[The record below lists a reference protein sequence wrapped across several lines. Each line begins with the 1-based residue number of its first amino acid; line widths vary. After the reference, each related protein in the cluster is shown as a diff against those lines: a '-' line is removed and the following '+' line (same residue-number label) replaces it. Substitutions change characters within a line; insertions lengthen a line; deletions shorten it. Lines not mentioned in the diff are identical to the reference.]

1 MRDGLLWALS
11 LTIGLLGMCM
21 VTRSAAAQAVQ
32 GRYKKLAT
40 VEGITEY
47 EFDNGLK
54 VLLLPDP
61 SRPKVTVNMTVLVGS
76 RHEGY
81 GESGMA
87 HLLEHMV
94 FKGTPTFPDIP
105 KALKDHGAEYNGT
118 TWFDRTNYFETMPAS
133 DENLEFGIKLEADR
147 LVNSY
152 VKREDLLKEFTV
164 VRSEFERGEDSATR
178 VLLQRMMA
186 VAFEWHNY
194 GKSTIGNRSDI
205 ERVPIENLQAF
216 YKKYYQPDNVVLV
229 VAGAFDE
236 QKALRYI
243 SKYFGSIPRPTRVL
257 DKTYTEE
264 PPQDGERFVSVRRV
278 NSVGAVGAI
287 YHVPAGAH
295 PDFPAV
301 EILANILSDEPSGR
315 LYKALVETKKASSV
329 FATTFSLHDP
339 GVLWVNLETEADKLD
354 AAREA
359 MIQTL
364 EGLAQAQIT
373 EEEVAR
379 AKQQF
384 LKRHEELMTR
394 PDRVATELSEWVSKG
409 DWRLFFIHRD
419 RMEKVTADDVN
430 RVAQQYLT
438 RNNRTVGVYY
448 PEKEAQRAVVAQV
461 EPGQIDKLVKD
472 YKGREAVVRGEAF
485 DPTPAN
491 IESRTQ
497 RDSIEGVKLILLP
510 KKTTGE
516 TVNLQLNLRFG
527 NLDSLKNQQ
536 SAARLLGD
544 MLERGTTKRD
554 RQQLRDAIDKLGGK
568 LSVSSS
574 PGLVSVSLSAK
585 RKTLP
590 EMLDILAEIL
600 RSPAFPKKEL
610 ELLRREQ
617 LEQIEKQRTEP
628 TALAPLTVAR
638 KLNPY
643 PKGDPRYVPTID
655 EEIAGLRAVSVAD
668 IRALYQQLGAIG
680 ELAVV
685 GDFDIDTTRKAFK
698 QMLTGWKG
706 NQPYEWIERVAN
718 VEVKGELSKINTPD
732 KANAMYFAGLSIAMT
747 DSDPDYPAL
756 ALANYILGGGTL
768 SSRLGNRVRQKEG
781 LSYGVASVFTADPK
795 NKASGF
801 RIYAISNPKN
811 IDRVH
816 EVIGEELKLF
826 MDKGIS
832 SEELAAAQR
841 GFLEQAKVARTRDDA
856 LARALA
862 TNEFAG
868 RTYTHQAKLERAISE
883 LTPEVVTQTFRRY
896 INPQRLVIV
905 EAGDFGS
912 SK

>member
-1 MRDGLLWALS
+1 M
-11 LTIGLLGMCM
+11 
-21 VTRSAAAQAVQ
+21 AAQTAVAQAVQ
-32 GRYKKLAT
+32 GKYKKLAS

-47 EFDNGLK
+47 AFDNGLK

-61 SRPKVTVNMTVLVGS
+61 SRPKVTINMTVLVGS

-178 VLLQRMMA
+178 VMLQRMMGA
-186 VAFEWHNY
+186 AFEWHNY

-236 QKALRYI
+236 QKALGYI
-243 SKYFGSIPRPTRVL
+243 SKYFGSIPRPNRVL

-264 PPQDGERFVSVRRV
+264 PPQDGERLVVVRRV
-278 NSVGAVGAI
+278 SSVGAAGAI
-287 YHVPAGAH
+287 YHVPAGSH
-295 PDFPAV
+295 PDFAAV
-301 EILANILSDEPSGR
+301 EVLANILSDEPSGR

-339 GVLWVNLETEADKLD
+339 GVLWVNLETEADKLE
-354 AAREA
+354 AARDT

-364 EGLAQAQIT
+364 ESLPQAKIT
-373 EEEVAR
+373 DEEVAR

-384 LKRHEELMTR
+384 LKRREELMTR

-419 RMEKVTADDVN
+419 RLEKVTAADVN

-438 RNNRTVGVYY
+438 RNNRTVGIYY
-448 PEKEAQRAVVAQV
+448 PEKEAQRAIVARV
-461 EPGQIDKLVKD
+461 EPGQIEALVKD

-491 IESRTQ
+491 IEARTK
-497 RDSIEGVKLILLP
+497 RDSIEGVKLALLP

-527 NLDSLKNQQ
+527 NLDSLKGQQ

-544 MLERGTTKRD
+544 LLERGTTKRD
-554 RQQLRDAIDKLGGK
+554 RQQLRDALDKLGSK
-568 LSVSSS
+568 LSINSGV
-574 PGLVSVSLSAK
+574 GLVSVSISAK

-590 EMLDILAEIL
+590 ETLDILAEIL
-600 RSPAFPKKEL
+600 RSPALPEKEL
-610 ELLRREQ
+610 ELLRRET

-638 KLNPY
+638 KLSPY
-643 PKGDPRYVPTID
+643 PPGDPRYVPTID
-655 EEIAGLRAVSVAD
+655 EEIANLKAVTVDD
-668 IRALYQQLGAIG
+668 IRSLYKQLGAIG
-680 ELAVV
+680 ELAIV
-685 GDFDIDTTRKAFK
+685 GDFDVDATRKAFAD
-698 QMLTGWKG
+698 MLTGWKG
-706 NQPYEWIERVAN
+706 NQPYALIERVAR
-718 VEVKGELSKINTPD
+718 EDIKGELEKINTPD
-732 KANAMYFAGLSIAMT
+732 KANAMYFAGLSIALN
-747 DSDPDYPAL
+747 DSDPDFPAL
-756 ALANYILGGGTL
+756 AMANYILGGGTL
-768 SSRLGNRVRQKEG
+768 SSRLGNRVRQNEG
-781 LSYGVASVFTADPK
+781 LSYGVASVLTVDTK

-801 RIYAISNPKN
+801 RIYAICNPKN
-811 IDRVH
+811 VDKVQ
-816 EVIGEELKLF
+816 EVIAEELKLF
-826 MDKGIS
+826 VDKGIS

-841 GFLEQAKVARTRDDA
+841 GYLEQAKVGRTRDDA

-868 RTYTHQAKLERAISE
+868 RTYAHQAKLEQAISE
-883 LTPEVVTQTFRRY
+883 LTPIAVRDTFRRH
-896 INPQRLVIV
+896 IDPRRLVIV
-905 EAGDFGS
+905 EAGDFGPQN
-912 SK
+912 K